1 MSETTGRRPSLF
13 RALYGAGP
21 VHLVGLLATFVV
33 ALYAFSRVYD
43 ADDQFWWRY
52 ALWFVGAAVVH
63 DLVLA
68 PAYLAAD
75 RGLRRLRAVRPGMSP
90 GSVNYV
96 RVPVVLSGMLFLVFG
111 ASILQRGELSFQIAS
126 GKDQDPFLGR
136 WLVVTAVLFAGS
148 AVAYGLSRLR
158 SSRRAAPTA

>member
-1 MSETTGRRPSLF
+1 MSTTRPATLF
-13 RALYGAGP
+13 RSLYGAGP
-21 VHLVGLLATFVV
+21 VHLVGLLLTFVV
-33 ALYAFSRVYD
+33 ALYAFVRVYD
-43 ADDQFWWRY
+43 ADSQFWWRY

-75 RGLRRLRAVRPGMSP
+75 RGLRRLRAARPTMSP
-90 GSVNYV
+90 GAVNYV

-111 ASILQRGELSFQIAS
+111 ASILQRGEAAFGVAA

-148 AVAYGLSRLR
+148 AVAYGVSRLR
-158 SSRRAAPTA
+158 ASRRAAPTA